1 MISGDKC
8 CSCDSL
14 VIYKH
19 KDTKSSWNSS
29 HAICLCP
36 QWSLFADPHCTPD
49 TIILV
54 LTWKIIWSLW
64 GWRDLLTTGVGH
76 CHLRLLLFKLY
87 FDTNLMKYIVSENY
101 NLSSYWLFTWVKA
114 VHFSITEVWIS
125 YWTVNINIKTGDNQ
139 FNCQLCGKT
148 FSQNDT

>member
-1 MISGDKC
+1 MLCKK
-8 CSCDSL
+8 
-14 VIYKH
+14 IYV
-19 KDTKSSWNSS
+19 KSS
-29 HAICLCP
+29 AISLNRKGGEASLNFFMWKKYYFLAEP
-36 QWSLFADPHCTPD
+36 QGGLGRPK
-49 TIILV
+49 V
-54 LTWKIIWSLW
+54 LTFSNILF
-64 GWRDLLTTGVGH
+64 WRHPLHSYTYFFDFAH
-76 CHLRLLLFKLY
+76 KALLFKLY